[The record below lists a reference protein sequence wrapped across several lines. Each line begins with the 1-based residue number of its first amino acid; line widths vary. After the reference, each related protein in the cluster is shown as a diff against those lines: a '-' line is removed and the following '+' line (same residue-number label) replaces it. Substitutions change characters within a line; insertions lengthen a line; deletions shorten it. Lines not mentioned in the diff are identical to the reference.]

1 MENFAI
7 NRFNAGGGQINP
19 LQFPS
24 MNIKEDIPS
33 SFKNEL
39 KEATEQAEVTEL
51 AANRKKPSESGWPK
65 PYTPSSYRTKN
76 LQDLKSLRRIKRVP
90 KPKKRTF
97 PKKELNNPYYTPNR
111 PILTHQM
118 RMYAQDQLMANP
130 GGDEYFMRDGKMV
143 YDKTYDHSD
152 TNKRIEKDWTDAKAN
167 FKNALSNLVDGA
179 EFNYLTTDEQVLTG
193 KKRGLLSTLGKFAKN
208 FIDAVTFGSQSD
220 KPPVGGGEKMA
231 HFGKK
236 LFIDGLLDNILLG
249 VPQSILNTGESLFLG
264 ILNTMEIVPDA
275 TIGETELGRKIT
287 TKVFD
292 SAQVAVSYITDV
304 LPTGEAWLRVQAAGS
319 KDDGFKCPILYNLK
333 TPTSGIKDLRWS
345 QVRNT
350 PFRKAI
356 ETVGTILS
364 NMWTHTYG
372 FPFISREPKA
382 E

>member
-7 NRFNAGGGQINP
+7 NQFKTSSTQINP

-39 KEATEQAEVTEL
+39 KEATEQAEIKDL
-51 AANRKKPSESGWPK
+51 ASNKKASKESGWPK
-65 PYTPSSYRTKN
+65 PYTPSSYRVKN
-76 LQDLKSLRRIKRVP
+76 LESLKSIKNIKRM
-90 KPKKRTF
+90 PKKRTF
-97 PKKELNNPYYTPNR
+97 PKKELNNPYYTHDK

-118 RMYAQDQLMANP
+118 KMYIQDQLIANP
-130 GGDEYFMRDGKMV
+130 GGDHYFLRDGKMV
-143 YDKTYDHSD
+143 YDNTYDHSD
-152 TNKRIEKDWTDAKAN
+152 THKRIAKDLNDAKAN
-167 FKNALSNLVDGA
+167 FKNAISNLVGGA
-179 EFNYLTTDEQVLTG
+179 EYSYLTADEKIETG
-193 KKRGLLSTLGKFAKN
+193 KKLGLLSTLGKFAKN
-208 FIDAVTFGSQSD
+208 FIDAVTLGSQSD
-220 KPPVGGGEKMA
+220 KPPVRGLQKAA

-236 LFIDGLLDNILLG
+236 LFVDGLLDNILLG
-249 VPQSILNTGESLFLG
+249 VPQSALNVGESLFLG

-292 SAQVAVSYITDV
+292 NAQVAVNYITDV
-304 LPTGEAWLRVQAAGS
+304 LPTGEAWLRVQGAGS
-319 KDDGFKCPILYNLK
+319 KDDGFKLPILYNLK

-356 ETVGTILS
+356 ETIGTLLS
-364 NMWTHTYG
+364 NMWTHTHG
-372 FPFISREPKA
+372 FPFLSREPKP